1 MNVWEELAKPFADDE
16 IEWRTSRCGIGGS
29 GVKYAMLVPY
39 IDSRAVMRR
48 LDEVV
53 GPANWTDDY
62 QRVDGKTEMGFL
74 CRLTLEI
81 DGTKVTKVDGAEMSD
96 FAEIKGGISD
106 ALKRAFVKFGGG
118 RYLYTCPE
126 VTVFGDDIKDGYP
139 PKGRD
144 DTVSVVGKDF
154 KGWCE
159 RPKLSE
165 VLSGEKPR
173 KVTSPEA
180 KEAVKGSDLLKTE
193 YKFIKDSKML
203 SPKEMEILD
212 ADLSKAKTDIAP
224 RDAISR
230 RLKEASALVVSRK
243 AEALLTETA
252 SKAWTDDV
260 NKPENA
266 EIF

>member
-1 MNVWEELAKPFADDE
+1 MNVWEELAKPFSDDE
-16 IEWRTSRCGIGGS
+16 IEWRTSRCGISNAGQ
-29 GVKYAMLVPY
+29 KWAALVPY

-53 GPANWTDDY
+53 GPANWADHYTRTEGKNEVGYLCSLSLHVDD
-62 QRVDGKTEMGFL
+62 DW
-74 CRLTLEI
+74 I
-81 DGTKVTKVDGAEMSD
+81 TKMDGAEMSD

-126 VTVFGDDIKDGYP
+126 VTVFGDDIKEGYP

-144 DTVSVVGKDF
+144 DTVPVISKDF
-154 KGWCE
+154 RGWCE

-173 KVTSPEA
+173 KVTPP
-180 KEAVKGSDLLKTE
+180 AVKDSTSLLKHE
-193 YKFIKDSKML
+193 YKYIKESKML
-203 SPKEMEILD
+203 NPAEMEELD
-212 ADLSKAKTDIAP
+212 ANLAKSKGDN
-224 RDAISR
+224 DAISTILAAATSKVVER
-230 RLKEASALVVSRK
+230 KETSRQI
-243 AEALLTETA
+243 TETA
-252 SKAWTDDV
+252 NKAWTDNV